1 MDGGA
6 ISGSITGFE
15 NVDLAGYTGG
25 GAAVTAIKTG
35 STITGTAS
43 TDRITGG
50 AGNDTVRIVQTAN
63 LDNDVVVGGGGSDT
77 LLVIDGLA
85 NATLAQNIIDLTTP
99 GHGKLA
105 NIGAFANY
113 SGIENVDVSA
123 EAGDGFTITGS
134 AGNNSIKGGAGKDSI
149 TMGAGGTNTVDAGDG
164 ADVIV
169 FGTGTDTLV
178 VSAIGDVE
186 AANKAVTNN
195 AGGANVIAAG
205 DTIAL
210 GAALTAGTTV
220 VETLTTFTTLTDK
233 IDLSAFGLTGTAAA
247 ASTGGVGT
255 NDIAIADGK
264 FDIIQGNVAAGTGV
278 FTVNATGVDSLVI
291 FDGDTTG
298 GVSVVGIVIDAGVA
312 VAGDL
317 ILA

>member
-35 STITGTAS
+35 STITGTGS

-50 AGNDTVRIVQTAN
+50 AGNDTIRIVQTAN
-63 LDNDVVVGGGGSDT
+63 LDSDVVVGGAGTDT

-85 NATLAQNIIDLTTP
+85 NATLAQNVIDLTTP
-99 GHGKLA
+99 GNGKLA

-134 AGNNSIKGGAGKDSI
+134 AANNSIKGGAGKDSI

-178 VSAIGDVE
+178 ISAVGDVE

-195 AGGANVIAAG
+195 AGGANVIAAT

-210 GAALTAGTTV
+210 GAALTAGTSV
-220 VETLTTFTTLTDK
+220 VEVITTFTTLTDK

-247 ASTGGVGT
+247 SSDGGTG
-255 NDIAIADGK
+255 NDVNIANGK
-264 FDIIQGNVAAGTGV
+264 FDIIRGAVAAGTGV
-278 FTVNATGVDSLVI
+278 FTVNNTGADSLLI
-291 FDGDTTG
+291 FDGDTSG
-298 GVSVVGIVIDAGVA
+298 AVSVVGVVIDAGVA

>member
-15 NVDLAGYTGG
+15 NVDLAGYSGG

-35 STITGTAS
+35 STITGTNS

-50 AGNDTVRIVQTAN
+50 AGNDTVRIVQTGN
-63 LDNDVVVGGGGSDT
+63 LDNDVVVGGSGSDT

-85 NATLAQNIIDLTTP
+85 NSTLGQNIIDLTTP
-99 GHGKLA
+99 GNGKIA
-105 NIGAFANY
+105 NINAFANY
-113 SGIENVDVSA
+113 SGLENVDVSA

-164 ADVIV
+164 PDVIV
-169 FGTGTDTLV
+169 FASGTDTLV
-178 VSAIGDVE
+178 ISAAADVE
-186 AANKAVTNN
+186 LVNKAVTNN

-210 GAALTAGTTV
+210 GAGLAAGTTV

-233 IDLSAFGLTGTAAA
+233 IDLSAFGLTGTGAATSPLNA
-247 ASTGGVGT
+247 VS
-255 NDIAIADGK
+255 IPDGK
-264 FDIIQGNVAAGTGV
+264 FDIIRGTVASGTGV
-278 FTVNATGVDSLVI
+278 FTVGAGPDSLLV
-291 FDGDTTG
+291 FDGDTSA
-298 GVSVVGIVIDAGVA
+298 GVSIVGVVIDAGIA